1 MSNRKSILVLLLLL
15 AALVAAH
22 VMVRV
27 RKPASGREGA
37 RTLLDAAQTYS
48 QLTIERR
55 GTPTVRLVRNPNWQL
70 QAPYSAVADEQVVAR
85 LLDVLSFTP
94 VSDMIAESELVRL
107 GRSYADF
114 SLADSPL
121 RISAVA
127 DKGTVTEI
135 SFGSLTPSSD
145 GFYASLSGR
154 NAVLIVPTNVV
165 SVLGGSPSDY
175 RRRSLF
181 RKGAEEVFSFDVKL
195 GKGASCSFARTD
207 LGWTSQSGQASRQQI
222 DAFLEQLLS
231 AQAVEFVWPNG
242 GSNEDER
249 VSASLLSGYGLDPES
264 AVTVSL
270 KNREGVVRQI
280 SFGKDGEDGSV
291 YAFMHEDA
299 SVVTV
304 PASLKETAQ
313 QASTSFRDARLFPLE
328 PAAVT
333 RISLQEGEQKYA
345 FAKDGERTWRLEA
358 PIAAPADVQRVEEML
373 TRILNLSTADVQES
387 EEDGIRLSLATN
399 VPPVCVAREKLLG
412 QDRLDDFRAREIV
425 RIDPASVKRLVR
437 SVPSGKGL
445 QAVPVLYDR
454 VRRVWNVESAE
465 EGGAASG
472 VNADNVAAVLET
484 INPLNSVRVEKLK
497 VAASD
502 LSGYGLDNPVFAL
515 AVDLEQER
523 AVRRNILVGGE
534 TRGGRFATVG
544 SSDAVFVISN
554 EVFERLSAPL
564 LER

>member
-1 MSNRKSILVLLLLL
+1 MSNRKSILGLLLLL
-15 AALVAAH
+15 TALVAAH
-22 VMVRV
+22 VMVQV
-27 RKPASGREGA
+27 RKPASGREGV
-37 RTLLDAAQTYS
+37 RSLLDAAQTYS
-48 QLTIERR
+48 RLTIERR

-70 QAPYSAVADEQVVAR
+70 QAPYSAAADEQVIAR

-94 VSDMIAESELVRL
+94 VSDMIAEAELVRL

-127 DKGTVTEI
+127 DGGAVTEI

-165 SVLGGSPSDY
+165 SVLGGSASDY

-207 LGWTSQSGQASRQQI
+207 LGWTSPSGQTSRQQI

-280 SFGKDGEDGSV
+280 SFGKGGEGESV
-291 YAFMHEDA
+291 YAFMHEDSSIVMVSGA
-299 SVVTV
+299 
-304 PASLKETAQ
+304 LKETALH
-313 QASTSFRDARLFPLE
+313 ASTSFRDARLFQLE

-345 FAKDGERTWRLEA
+345 FAKEGERPWRLEA
-358 PIAAPADVQRVEEML
+358 PIAAPADAQRIEEML
-373 TRILNLSTADVQES
+373 ARILNLSTADAQES
-387 EEDGIRLSLATN
+387 EENGIRLSLATN
-399 VPPVCVAREKLLG
+399 VPPVCIAREKLLG
-412 QDRLDDFRAREIV
+412 QARLDDFRSKEIV
-425 RIDPASVKRLVR
+425 RIDPVLVKRLVR
-437 SVPSGKGL
+437 SVSSGKGL

-454 VRRVWNVESAE
+454 VRRVWNVESAD
-465 EGGAASG
+465 EGGASSG
-472 VNADNVAAVLET
+472 VNAENVATVLEA
-484 INPLNSVRVEKLK
+484 INPLKSVRVEKLK
-497 VAASD
+497 VSASD
-502 LSGYGLDNPVFAL
+502 LGGYGLDNPVFAL

-534 TRGGRFATVG
+534 TKGGRFATVG